1 MIKKLAYIPIFFLLF
16 VAIDAISTG
25 NIGHNIHNA
34 PLPLSLLVGSAILYR
49 AYILW
54 DQASDTKD
62 IFKNYNIKDILF
74 DLDKVKE
81 QDKQW
86 ILDIKKFKI
95 QKRSVSAY
103 SKQGAKA
110 AMNKAKRMG
119 VEECFSTYLSY
130 EEAVQRKVF

>member
-1 MIKKLAYIPIFFLLF
+1 MIKKLAFIPIVFLLF
-16 VAIDAISTG
+16 VAIDTIITG
-25 NIGHNIHNA
+25 NISHIHNA
-34 PLPLSLLVGSAILYR
+34 PLPLSLLVGGAILYR

-74 DLDKVKE
+74 DLDKVRE

-103 SKQGAKA
+103 SKQGAIA
-110 AMNKAKRMG
+110 ARNKAKRMG
-119 VEECFSTYLSY
+119 IEECFFTYLSY
-130 EEAVQRKVF
+130 EEAMQRKVF